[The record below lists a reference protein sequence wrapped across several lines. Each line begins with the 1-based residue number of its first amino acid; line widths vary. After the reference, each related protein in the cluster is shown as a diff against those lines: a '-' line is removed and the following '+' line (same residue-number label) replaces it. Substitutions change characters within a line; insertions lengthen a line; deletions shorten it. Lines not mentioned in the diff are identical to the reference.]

1 MLAYTKDLKVFRSKD
16 FNYNFDMKTGFTQ
29 LWGRTADEDPEVAPF
44 PVIADIEITEVC
56 AGPGG
61 AICPFC
67 YKSNVPHKG
76 SVMSLEL
83 AKNVIDKLPKE
94 LTQIAFGVD
103 AQCESNPEWYKIF
116 AYARRSGF
124 IPNCT
129 VADITEETAVKLAN
143 MCGAVA
149 VSRYADKNWCYDS
162 IEKLT
167 RNGLKQVNIHIL
179 LSAETLPWVYETLE
193 DAKTDP
199 RLAGLNAIV
208 FLSLKQKGRGVHF
221 NRVSQEQ
228 YKEVVGKC
236 FSTGISFGF
245 DSCQGA
251 AFLKTIKDRPDY
263 KKIEQSVDPCESTRF
278 SMYANARG
286 DFFPCSFMEGV
297 PGWEDGLS
305 IAEAKTFEEIW
316 THPRTEEFRK
326 KCVECLNNKIGCQ
339 YYDIM

>member
-61 AICPFC
+61 VICPFC

-103 AQCESNPEWYKIF
+103 AQCESNPEWYEIF

-124 IPNCT
+124 IPNVT

-143 MCGAVA
+143 MVGACA

-179 LSAETLPWVYETLE
+179 LSAETLPWVYETIE

-228 YKEVVGKC
+228 YKEVVDKC
-236 FSTGISFGF
+236 LEKEISFGF
-245 DSCQGA
+245 DSCGCHR
-251 AFLKTIKDRPDY
+251 FLEAVKDHTRF
-263 KKIEQSVDPCESTRF
+263 KEFSMMAEPCESTAQ
-278 SMYANARG
+278 SVYANARG
-286 DFFPCSFMEGV
+286 EVFPCSFTEGT
-297 PGWEDGLS
+297 PGWEDGLF
-305 IAEAKTFEEIW
+305 IPDFKTFDEIW
-316 THPRTEEFRK
+316 NHERIKNFRTNLL
-326 KCVECLNNKIGCQ
+326 LNKRRCPI
-339 YYDIM
+339 YDV

>member
-1 MLAYTKDLKVFRSKD
+1 MELVTSVYSNKDLSNMNNLNDGYEYKEIFVHEA
-16 FNYNFDMKTGFTQ
+16 Y
-29 LWGRTADEDPEVAPF
+29 
-44 PVIADIEITEVC
+44 DIFGENTVNDLL
-56 AGPGG
+56 
-61 AICPFC
+61 
-67 YKSNVPHKG
+67 K
-76 SVMSLEL
+76 
-83 AKNVIDKLPKE
+83 KE
-94 LTQIAFGVD
+94 
-103 AQCESNPEWYKIF
+103 S
-116 AYARRSGF
+116 
-124 IPNCT
+124 
-129 VADITEETAVKLAN
+129 ETAVKLAN

-149 VSRYADKNWCYDS
+149 CSRYSNKNWCYDS

-179 LSAETLPWVYETLE
+179 LSAETLPWVYETIE

-228 YKEVVGKC
+228 YKEVVDKC

-339 YYDIM
+339 YYDIMQRVI